1 VIGGTHSAGSAAKL
15 KSEAFRVAP
24 LDITDRAALGKM
36 PELRRVDTL
45 VHCASSGRG
54 GPEEYRSVY
63 LEGARAMYF
72 MLEPRQFVFA
82 SSTSVYAH
90 NDESWVT
97 EDSAAEPERETG
109 RILRQAEE
117 FVLARGGTVARLAGI
132 YGPGRSVLLQRFMSG
147 EAVIEDGGNRF
158 INQVHRDDAAAALL
172 ALAQTRARGI
182 FNVADDSP
190 TQQREIYEW
199 LAERWRRAVPPQ
211 GSGDVNRK
219 RGVTNKRVSNAK
231 LRGLGW
237 VPRFPSFRVAIETD
251 PELVAGLI

>member
-1 VIGGTHSAGSAAKL
+1 
-15 KSEAFRVAP
+15 
-24 LDITDRAALGKM
+24 
-36 PELRRVDTL
+36 
-45 VHCASSGRG
+45 
-54 GPEEYRSVY
+54 
-63 LEGARAMYF
+63 
-72 MLEPRQFVFA
+72 
-82 SSTSVYAH
+82 
-90 NDESWVT
+90 
-97 EDSAAEPERETG
+97 
-109 RILRQAEE
+109 
-117 FVLARGGTVARLAGI
+117 
-132 YGPGRSVLLQRFMSG
+132 MSG